1 MRYDL
6 LDESGL
12 THRFPRASRYEPEWI
27 LKHGMGSN
35 PLWMAEWL
43 CERLDL
49 KPGMR
54 VLDLGCGY
62 AASSIFLAREFDV
75 QVWATDLWV
84 PASENWQRIQDAK
97 LTDKI
102 FPMHAEARSLPYA
115 AEFFDAIVAV
125 DCYPYFG
132 TDDLYLNYLVQ
143 FVKPGGQI
151 GIVGAGLIE
160 EMPTPVPEYLREFW
174 TQDLWA
180 LHSVGWW
187 RRHWERTGLVE
198 IQNADTM
205 SDGWKLWSAWHHRA
219 APYNKTEIQA
229 VEEDAGRHLAY
240 IRLVARRMPGVKLEE
255 YAWPD
260 ALKSMLKGI
269 PPAGEQV
276 TGESPDRARRD

>member
-1 MRYDL
+1 MPYDL
-6 LDESGL
+6 MDESEL
-12 THRFPRASRYEPEWI
+12 ARRFPRASQYAPEWI

-35 PLWMAEWL
+35 PLWMTEWL
-43 CERLDL
+43 CDRLEL

-62 AASSIFLAREFDV
+62 AASSIFLAREFGV

-84 PASENWQRIQDAK
+84 PASDNWQRIQDAK
-97 LTDKI
+97 LADKV
-102 FPMHAEARSLPYA
+102 FPLHAEARSLPYA
-115 AEFFDAIVAV
+115 AEFFDAIIAV

-160 EMPTPVPEYLREFW
+160 EMPTPVPEHLREFW
-174 TQDLWA
+174 TQDVWA

-198 IQNADTM
+198 IQNAETM
-205 SDGWKLWSAWHHRA
+205 SDGWKLWSTWHHRA

-229 VEEDAGRHLAY
+229 VEVDAGRHLGY
-240 IRLVARRMPGVKLEE
+240 IRLVGRRNPGVKLEE

-260 ALKSMLKGI
+260 ALKSMLKGV
-269 PPAGEQV
+269 PPSGE
-276 TGESPDRARRD
+276 RAEATA